1 MSLKRLASFGGSEAP
16 IIAEKEKGSKSKRAS
31 NVSPSVSLRLYVVKS
46 CVVRESKKMVA
57 FICCNPTV
65 REKQRERI

>member
-31 NVSPSVSLRLYVVKS
+31 NVSPSMSLRLYVVKS
-46 CVVRESKKMVA
+46 CVERE
-57 FICCNPTV
+57 
-65 REKQRERI
+65 